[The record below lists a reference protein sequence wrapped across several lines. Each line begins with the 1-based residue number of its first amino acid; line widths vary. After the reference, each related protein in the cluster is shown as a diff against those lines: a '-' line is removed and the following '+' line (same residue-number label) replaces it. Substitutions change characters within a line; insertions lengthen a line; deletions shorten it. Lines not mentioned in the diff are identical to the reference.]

1 MRLEHIA
8 IWTPDLERL
17 RAFYEK
23 YFGAQAGTLY
33 RSRTRAGFNSY
44 FLTFPGAGGRLE
56 LMSMPG
62 LAAARDEL
70 SAGYAHV
77 ALAVGS
83 RAAVDALVQRLQ
95 ADGIRVV
102 GMPRQTGDG
111 YYEAVIEDP
120 DGNEVEITA

>member
-23 YFGAQAGTLY
+23 YFDAQAGAMY
-33 RSRTRAGFNSY
+33 RSRTRAGFSSY

-70 SAGYAHV
+70 RAGYAHV

-95 ADGIRVV
+95 IDGIRVV

>member
-1 MRLEHIA
+1 MKLNHVA
-8 IWTPDLERL
+8 IWAVDIELMRT
-17 RAFYEK
+17 FYEK
-23 YFGAQAGTLY
+23 YFDAQAGALY
-33 RSRTRAGFNSY
+33 RSRTRDGFSSY

-56 LMSMPG
+56 LMSMPE